1 MTTEMLVLILAAF
14 LQMIQMVIPGY
25 FMSRTPEGLAWNASP
40 RDTERK
46 PGLEEGRATRA
57 FENHDKNL
65 LLFAIAALVVTVN
78 GEGTWWTGL
87 LAWVY
92 LLARIAYVPAYIQG
106 WVPWRSVIWVISFA
120 AIGLMLLA
128 ALF

>member
-1 MTTEMLVLILAAF
+1 MTTEILVLILAAF
-14 LQMIQMVIPGY
+14 LQMVQMVIPGY
-25 FMSRTPEGLAWNASP
+25 FMTRTPEGRAWNASP
-40 RDTERK
+40 RDAERT
-46 PGLEEGRATRA
+46 PGPLEGRATRA

-65 LLFAIAALVVTVN
+65 LLFAIAALAVTVN

-87 LAWVY
+87 LACLY

-106 WVPWRSVIWVISFA
+106 WSPGRSAIWAVGYA
-120 AIGLMLLA
+120 AVGLMLLA

>member
-1 MTTEMLVLILAAF
+1 MTTEMLVLILAAL
-14 LQMIQMVIPGY
+14 LQMVQMVIPGY
-25 FMSRTPEGLAWNASP
+25 FMTRTPEGRAWNASP
-40 RDTERK
+40 RDTERE
-46 PGLEEGRATRA
+46 PGPIEGRASRA
-57 FENHDKNL
+57 FENHDRNL
-65 LLFAIAALVVTVN
+65 LLFAIAALAITVN

-106 WVPWRSVIWVISFA
+106 WVPWRSTIWVTGYA
-120 AIGLMLLA
+120 ATGLMLLA

>member
-1 MTTEMLVLILAAF
+1 MTTEMLVLILAAL
-14 LQMIQMVIPGY
+14 LQMVQMVIPGY
-25 FMSRTPEGLAWNASP
+25 FMTRTPEGLAWNASP

-46 PGLEEGRATRA
+46 PGIAEGRASRA
-57 FENHDKNL
+57 YENHDRNL

-87 LAWVY
+87 LAWAY
-92 LLARIAYVPAYIQG
+92 LLSRIAYVPAYIQG
-106 WVPWRSVIWVISFA
+106 WVPWRSAIWVVGYA
-120 AIGLMLLA
+120 ATGLMLLA

>member
-1 MTTEMLVLILAAF
+1 MTTEILVLILAAL
-14 LQMIQMVIPGY
+14 LQMGQMVMPGY
-25 FMSRTPEGLAWNASP
+25 FMTRTPEGRAWNASP
-40 RDTERK
+40 RDNERK
-46 PGLEEGRATRA
+46 PGPEEGRATRA

-92 LLARIAYVPAYIQG
+92 LLARIAYVPAYLQG
-106 WVPWRSVIWVISFA
+106 WSPGRSIIWVASFG

>member
-1 MTTEMLVLILAAF
+1 MRIEVTLLILAAL
-14 LQMIQMVIPGY
+14 LQMVQMVIPGY
-25 FMSRTPEGLAWNASP
+25 FMTRTPEGRAYNSSP
-40 RDTERK
+40 RDADRK
-46 PGLEEGRATRA
+46 PGLLEGRATRA

-65 LLFAIAALVVTVN
+65 LLFAVAVLAVVA
-78 GEGTWWTGL
+78 GSEGTWWTAT

-92 LLARIAYVPAYIQG
+92 LLARIAYVPSYVMGLQ
-106 WVPWRSVIWVISFA
+106 PWRSAVWVVSFL

>member
-1 MTTEMLVLILAAF
+1 MTTETLVLILAAL
-14 LQMIQMVIPGY
+14 LQMVQMVIPGY
-25 FMSRTPEGLAWNASP
+25 FQTRTPEGRAWNASP
-40 RDTERK
+40 RDTPRT
-46 PGLEEGRATRA
+46 PGPAEGRATRA
-57 FENHDKNL
+57 FENHDRNL
-65 LLFAIAALVVTVN
+65 LLFAIAALAITVN

-92 LLARIAYVPAYIQG
+92 LLARIAYVPAYLQG
-106 WVPWRSVIWVISFA
+106 WVPWRSVIWMVSFA